1 MRHREKGF
9 ALTLF
14 TSRWHE
20 DFHSWNLLPQRS
32 FHTKNVSHENDK
44 SVLMIPD
51 MFPSD
56 GYHNKPS
63 TSRSLSTKATHSL
76 PVTPTAIS
84 GLQTAHERTREVLLG
99 PVSPVLY
106 LTPASFICRFADVSD
121 LGPRAL
127 AISLPHA
134 CVLDLLSPLISST
147 MVSRSYIWAYASF
160 QYAIV
165 IFFAHIFY
173 TMLNVNAVLSVLLSC
188 FTGFGI
194 AISNSL
200 LVECLRWRASRQQ
213 QTQPYEDRAPQEQQ
227 HKVQLQSADTTYS
240 LLSCC
245 SCRHCHVK
253 SLPVNSR
260 FKVVKFSNTIALQK
274 PSYLNGNFC

>member
-1 MRHREKGF
+1 MRQ
-9 ALTLF
+9 LF
-14 TSRWHE
+14 KSSLR
-20 DFHSWNLLPQRS
+20 NLLPQRS

-99 PVSPVLY
+99 PNREIKHHITPTFSVPVNIKIRSLRRTDSGGKMECSCKGE
-106 LTPASFICRFADVSD
+106 L
-121 LGPRAL
+121 AL
-127 AISLPHA
+127 ALAHEECAIKWFSIKGNKTCDICKQEVRNLP
-134 CVLDLLSPLISST
+134 VTLLRLIHPETVMRRPSNIPQQGDTTQYRQDPAGCTSPCDG
-147 MVSRSYIWAYASF
+147 
-160 QYAIV
+160 Q
-165 IFFAHIFY
+165 HN
-173 TMLNVNAVLSVLLSC
+173 LNVNAVLSVLLSC

-194 AISNSL
+194 AISNNSL

-227 HKVQLQSADTTYS
+227 HKYFHPKMRDPTD
-240 LLSCC
+240 CDGD
-245 SCRHCHVK
+245 
-253 SLPVNSR
+253 LP
-260 FKVVKFSNTIALQK
+260 
-274 PSYLNGNFC
+274 